1 MSSVEAAYFKNP
13 GDPVQI
19 HRSLFFPFQPGQDHL
34 VGTIDVRERR
44 VLSRIVRNC
53 RLAAQVLIQAGVI
66 EQYIAPSVS
75 ALRSC
80 FNGAGTSW
88 PRKTFDAPLLQR
100 GRCRVASENAGP

>member
-1 MSSVEAAYFKNP
+1 MSSVEAAYFKNM
-13 GDPVQI
+13 GDPVHCSVNI
-19 HRSLFFPFQPGQDHL
+19 PFRSRQDHL